1 LIELR
6 RFHGGRWLQA
16 PAGSTQDH
24 QPRDATRGRRRTP
37 QTSIGKLRLTRRAW
51 LLLWLTATLIAVV
64 DGGLLLRGAPATVMV
79 EGRSRSLPAGLTV
92 AQALERLGLPP
103 MAGDLLAVDHSVLRK
118 GAYLPTV
125 LVNGQPAPATRRLD
139 GGDRVTVAR
148 GRTRIEPV
156 TRVTQ
161 LLTASRP
168 GNPIRSLA
176 TGPAEAILERG
187 RLSGRVM
194 PVAFRPAAGAGGS
207 LPVALT
213 FDDGPWPHTTA
224 QILTILVQRQAPA
237 TFFVV
242 GRQVERYPELVRQ
255 ELTAG
260 MTVGSHSWSHPQPF
274 NRLPPARIRDQI
286 THGRRTLGPLRVRP
300 VGFRP
305 PGGAASPAVLAAAQ
319 GLGERTVL
327 WSVDPADWH
336 PGVTA
341 DQLVWRVLAAVR
353 PGAIVLLHDG
363 GGNRSA
369 TVAALPAIIDGL
381 RRLGLTLTMVPG

>member
-1 LIELR
+1 
-6 RFHGGRWLQA
+6 
-16 PAGSTQDH
+16 
-24 QPRDATRGRRRTP
+24 
-37 QTSIGKLRLTRRAW
+37 
-51 LLLWLTATLIAVV
+51 VV
-64 DGGLLLRGAPATVMV
+64 
-79 EGRSRSLPAGLTV
+79 
-92 AQALERLGLPP
+92 
-103 MAGDLLAVDHSVLRK
+103 
-118 GAYLPTV
+118 
-125 LVNGQPAPATRRLD
+125 
-139 GGDRVTVAR
+139 
-148 GRTRIEPV
+148 
-156 TRVTQ
+156 
-161 LLTASRP
+161 
-168 GNPIRSLA
+168 
-176 TGPAEAILERG
+176 
-187 RLSGRVM
+187 
-194 PVAFRPAAGAGGS
+194 PVAFHPAAGSPGP

-274 NRLPPARIRDQI
+274 NRLPPARIRDEI